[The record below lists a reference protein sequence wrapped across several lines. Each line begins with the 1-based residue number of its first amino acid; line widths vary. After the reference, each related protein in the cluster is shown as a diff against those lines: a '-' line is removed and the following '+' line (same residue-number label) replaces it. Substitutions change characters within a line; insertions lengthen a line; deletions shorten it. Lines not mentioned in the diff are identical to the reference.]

1 MLHQMCNKVVGV
13 TKYKSNVHK
22 IIKMPLKFSNSLLN
36 FPKSTTALHYKKI
49 NPNKHRNCD
58 NKLNL
63 VQNTLS
69 SVEMSIKS
77 SANVTHRLFLMFVTF
92 SSLSMAQQHAQQS
105 CQIVFLHL
113 GFRIWISP

>member
-1 MLHQMCNKVVGV
+1 MFNKVVQV

-22 IIKMPLKFSNSLLN
+22 IIKMPLKFTNSLLK
-36 FPKSTTALHYKKI
+36 FPKSTTDLHYKKKI
-49 NPNKHRNCD
+49 TQKKIRNCD

-69 SVEMSIKS
+69 SVEISTKS
-77 SANVTHRLFLMFVTF
+77 SANFTHRLFLIFVTF

-105 CQIVFLHL
+105 CQSVFLHS